1 MSRKGFALL
10 TVLWVIAALGLTA
23 SEVLVVARTG
33 ITVSINRS
41 TIRKAEWAR
50 DACESILR
58 ARFAADSL
66 TRSTDRVDLGSSV
79 WCRASLEDVGTLST
93 RQFRLAVPGD
103 SNRKDFRG
111 VEPRDPI
118 AVTQVNLNAA
128 SDSVIARMTGIDFA
142 AARALVTRRRSL
154 GGFPSMQAVLSSL
167 PPLTANAVMQN
178 YSRFA
183 SSVTLRPI
191 QFIAHIEGGVSSSVP
206 RARALLVIVPAGR
219 RLVVVRRDEL

>member
-128 SDSVIARMTGIDFA
+128 SDSVIASE
-142 AARALVTRRRSL
+142 RSC
-154 GGFPSMQAVLSSL
+154 
-167 PPLTANAVMQN
+167 
-178 YSRFA
+178 
-183 SSVTLRPI
+183 
-191 QFIAHIEGGVSSSVP
+191 
-206 RARALLVIVPAGR
+206 
-219 RLVVVRRDEL
+219 